1 MLLWWIFGFNS
12 TNLILLFVFD
22 SSTCIEIL
30 GFAVVTKLLFIYLFL
45 LQNEGP
51 AVWIHAPGQDISS
64 LQVNSLYNLA
74 PQGQHLTFP
83 PTQAAHGAFA
93 GIYQPGQTVASPSTL
108 LQQSQAVAGPVE
120 TVGPPSGSYQQPQTA
135 QINWNSNF

>member
-1 MLLWWIFGFNS
+1 LLLS
-12 TNLILLFVFD
+12 LHLIHQFF
-22 SSTCIEIL
+22 IEIL
-30 GFAVVTKLLFIYLFL
+30 GFSVVTKLVFLFLIFL
-45 LQNEGP
+45 LQSEGS
-51 AVWIHAPGQDISS
+51 AVWIHAPGQDISG
-64 LQVNSLYNLA
+64 LQLNSLYNLA

-83 PTQAAHGAFA
+83 QTQAAHGAFP

-120 TVGPPSGSYQQPQTA
+120 TVGPPPGSYQQLPPS